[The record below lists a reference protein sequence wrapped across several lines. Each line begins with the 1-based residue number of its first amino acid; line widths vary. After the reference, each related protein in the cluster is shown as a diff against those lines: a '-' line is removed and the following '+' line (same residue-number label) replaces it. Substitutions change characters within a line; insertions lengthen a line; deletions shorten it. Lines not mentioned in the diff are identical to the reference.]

1 MKLDKLQLHPAPI
14 SDAIFLGEIKN
25 HMYVN
30 KIDFT
35 QQFYLC
41 LAEMCVKQLS
51 KTDDS
56 EITFSAEI
64 ENGLVV
70 EIKACIKKEEDET
83 SSTPNI

>member
-14 SDAIFLGEIKN
+14 SDCIFLGKVKGN
-25 HMYVN
+25 MYVD

-35 QQFYLC
+35 QEFYQC
-41 LAEMCVKQLS
+41 LAELCVKELS
-51 KTDDS
+51 KNDDS

>member
-14 SDAIFLGEIKN
+14 SDVIFLGKIKN
-25 HMYVN
+25 NMYIE

-35 QQFYLC
+35 QQFYQC
-41 LAEMCVKQLS
+41 LAELCVKELS
-51 KTDDS
+51 KNDDS

>member
-1 MKLDKLQLHPAPI
+1 MELDKLQLHPAPI
-14 SDAIFLGEIKN
+14 SDAIFLGKAKDN
-25 HMYVN
+25 MYVE
-30 KIDFT
+30 KVDFT

-41 LAEMCVKQLS
+41 LAELCVKQLS
-51 KTDDS
+51 KSDDS

-83 SSTPNI
+83 SSTSNI